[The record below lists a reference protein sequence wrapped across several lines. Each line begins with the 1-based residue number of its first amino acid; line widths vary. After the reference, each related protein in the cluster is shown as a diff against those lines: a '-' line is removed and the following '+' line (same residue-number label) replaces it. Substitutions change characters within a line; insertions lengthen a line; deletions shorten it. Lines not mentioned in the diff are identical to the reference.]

1 MIKDLKQFL
10 KFYQTYKK
18 GKNDMEKTKDWIV
31 NHNKE
36 IFIAIGII
44 AAYQIGFKRGFK
56 KGMKFELALV
66 NLATKGGK

>member
-18 GKNDMEKTKDWIV
+18 GKNNMEKAKDWIED
-31 NHNKE
+31 HSKE
-36 IFIAIGII
+36 IFITIGII

-56 KGMKFELALV
+56 KGMKFELALTT
-66 NLATKGGK
+66 LAAKGGK